1 MNEAI
6 DDDVAAVADK
16 ILHEHV
22 EHELDVSADS
32 PALPIFAKIHPI
44 AFVGA
49 GALIA
54 AAIGHLAF
62 DTDRLIGNM
71 DWWHWLLLVVVTIL
85 GFLPE
90 ALNKVRVAIEL
101 IGATA
106 LRFAWV
112 CAWLVFIVQF
122 INVLTRYLNP
132 RFEQDILLG
141 ELTSAAWQLF
151 ALIALIGLPYG
162 VMAAVN
168 PRIDFWWADWTDR
181 TKAWLDFV
189 MHTFFL
195 LPFLFTMTVILQGYA
210 ATALGKKRGDGSW
223 PEGWQV
229 WKSWEGSPDA
239 DQLPLG
245 PIKALIFVGFVF
257 FSLQIFA
264 EMIKTGF
271 VLMGNRKYGRVAAGD
286 EFQRIE

>member
-1 MNEAI
+1 MSELI

-16 ILHEHV
+16 ILHEHE

-32 PALPIFAKIHPI
+32 PALSLFAKIHPV
-44 AFVGA
+44 AYVA
-49 GALIA
+49 TGALIA
-54 AAIGHLAF
+54 AAIGHVAF

-71 DWWHWLLLVVVTIL
+71 DWWHWLLLAAIAGL
-85 GFLPE
+85 GFVPE
-90 ALNKVRVAIEL
+90 VLNKVRVAIEL
-101 IGATA
+101 IGAGA
-106 LRFAWV
+106 LRITWV
-112 CAWLVFIVQF
+112 CGWLVFIVQF

-168 PRIDFWWADWTDR
+168 PRIDFWWADWQDR
-181 TKAWLDFV
+181 TKAWLDFI
-189 MHTFFL
+189 MHTFFF

-223 PEGWQV
+223 PDGWKV
-229 WKSWEGSPDA
+229 WNSWEGSPDA

-245 PIKALIFVGFVF
+245 PIKAMVFVGFVF

-264 EMIKTGF
+264 EIIKTGF
-271 VLMGNRKYGRVAAGD
+271 VLMGNRKYGKIAAGD

>member
-1 MNEAI
+1 M
-6 DDDVAAVADK
+6 
-16 ILHEHV
+16 
-22 EHELDVSADS
+22 
-32 PALPIFAKIHPI
+32 
-44 AFVGA
+44 
-49 GALIA
+49 
-54 AAIGHLAF
+54 
-62 DTDRLIGNM
+62 
-71 DWWHWLLLVVVTIL
+71 
-85 GFLPE
+85 
-90 ALNKVRVAIEL
+90 
-101 IGATA
+101 
-106 LRFAWV
+106 AWV
-112 CAWLVFIVQF
+112 CGWLVFIVQF

-162 VMAAVN
+162 VKAAVN
-168 PRIDFWWADWTDR
+168 PRIDFWWADWQDR

-189 MHTFFL
+189 MHTFFF

-223 PEGWQV
+223 PDGWKV
-229 WKSWEGSPDA
+229 WNSWEGSPDA

-257 FSLQIFA
+257 FALQIFA
-264 EMIKTGF
+264 EIIKTGF
-271 VLMGNRKYGRVAAGD
+271 VLMGNRKYGHIAAGD